1 MKHCGELVGID
12 ETEIS
17 VFSKVLKGFIFF
29 IASNIL

>member
-1 MKHCGELVGID
+1 MKRCVELMGID

-29 IASNIL
+29 IANNTL